1 MMNKKLRLF
10 IYVVVFTV
18 GIIAGKSHYTSLHF
32 FKSLFSST
40 STTKQLSTFESFYV
54 HKRSLFKM
62 LASDNNNSKYKI
74 AMLGDSI
81 TDWGEWNELLNR
93 DDVINRGISG
103 DTTDGVLKRLDG
115 IDRSVSKV
123 FILLGVNDLGKGKSV
138 DHVFENYRKIVIALK
153 EKKMLPIIQ
162 STLYVNPSKNKRIN
176 NKDIEALNTKLKKF
190 ASVEGLTY
198 IDLNQ
203 KLSKNKSLRADYTYD
218 GLHLN
223 ASAYRVWTEE
233 IKPYL

>member
-1 MMNKKLRLF
+1 MNKKMKMS
-10 IYVVVFTV
+10 IYVVMIFAAGMMV
-18 GIIAGKSHYTSLHF
+18 GKSHYASLDF
-32 FKSLFSST
+32 FRSLFHSSAK
-40 STTKQLSTFESFYV
+40 TKQLSTFESFYV
-54 HKRSLFKM
+54 HKSSLFKM
-62 LASDNNNSKYKI
+62 LASENSTGKYKI

-81 TDWGEWNELLNR
+81 TDWGEWNELLKR

-103 DTTDGVLKRLDG
+103 DTTEGVLKRLDG
-115 IDRSVSKV
+115 IDSGISKV

-138 DHVFENYRKIVIALK
+138 DEIFENYKKIIFALE
-153 EKKMLPIIQ
+153 EKKMQPVIQ

-176 NKDIEALNTKLKKF
+176 NKDIEALNAKLKKF
-190 ASVEGLTY
+190 ALEQGLTY

-223 ASAYRVWTEE
+223 AAAYRAWKEYL
-233 IKPYL
+233 IPYL